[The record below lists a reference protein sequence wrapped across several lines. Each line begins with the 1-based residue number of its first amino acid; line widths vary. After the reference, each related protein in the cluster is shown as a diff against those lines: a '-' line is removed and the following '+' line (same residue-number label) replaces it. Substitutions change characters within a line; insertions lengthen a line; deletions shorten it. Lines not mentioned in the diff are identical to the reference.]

1 MSMSVDGLVSG
12 MDTTSIISQLL
23 SVEAGPQ
30 NALKTKLSTTQ
41 TNASAY
47 RTVNTTFLAVTA
59 AADAVLKPDLWTTTK
74 ATSSASAY
82 ATASASPGALTGS
95 LTFSVTQLAT
105 SHAVVNRNTGTW
117 TASTAAYGASS
128 IQVFDK
134 SGTSKGTIAIGGTQ
148 TVADAAKAINAST
161 LGLTAAVV
169 QISPT
174 EVALQVTATATG
186 AASEFSFTGAGTFT
200 KNSQAQDA
208 QLSIGTI
215 NPYTVSSPT
224 NTFSSVLPGTTITAV
239 KADPGTPGPPAI
251 PPTPVTVS
259 VVSDPDAIATKV
271 SALVDAVN
279 ASNKTVK
286 DYTSNA
292 TGSTAAL
299 KGDYSVSSLG
309 GALLDAVSF
318 AVGKDGSPAK
328 VGFTLQKDGTVVFD
342 KTKFLAA
349 LKDTPALAQRMLVG
363 APAQDL
369 DGNTANGNEVPAVTG
384 IAARL
389 RAVAVSA
396 SDATTGTLVAL
407 ANGQDSM
414 IKDIKDR
421 IADWDL
427 RLAKRKETL
436 TRQFTAMETALSS
449 LKNQSNWLAGQL
461 SSLPG
466 PAS

>member
-30 NALKTKLSTTQ
+30 NALKIKLSTTQ
-41 TNASAY
+41 TAASAY

-59 AADAVLKPDLWTTTK
+59 AADAVLNSDLWTTTK
-74 ATSSASAY
+74 ATSSSSAY
-82 ATASASPGALTGS
+82 ATATASTGALTGS

-148 TVADAAKAINAST
+148 TVADAAKAINASS

-169 QISPT
+169 QISST
-174 EVALQVTATATG
+174 EVGLQVTATATG

-200 KNSQAQDA
+200 TNSQGQDA

-239 KADPGTPGPPAI
+239 KADAA
-251 PPTPVTVS
+251 TPVTVS
-259 VVSDPDAIATKV
+259 VVADPDAIATKV
-271 SALVDAVN
+271 AALVDAVN
-279 ASNKTVK
+279 ASNRTVK

-318 AVGKDGSPAK
+318 AVGTDGSPAK

-349 LKDTPALAQRMLVG
+349 LKDTPALAQRMLAG
-363 APAQDL
+363 APAQNPDGIAGNL
-369 DGNTANGNEVPAVTG
+369 DDVPAVTG

-396 SDATTGTLVAL
+396 SDATTGTLVTL

>member
-12 MDTTSIISQLL
+12 MDTTSIISQLM

-30 NALKTKLSTTQ
+30 NALKTKLSATQ

-74 ATSSASAY
+74 ATSSSSAN
-82 ATASASPGALTGS
+82 ATASASTGALTGS

-105 SHAVVNRNTGTW
+105 AHAVVNRNTADTW

-134 SGTSKGTIAIGGTQ
+134 NNVSKGTIAIGGTQ
-148 TVADAAKAINAST
+148 TVADAAKAINASP

-169 QISPT
+169 QISST
-174 EVALQVTATATG
+174 EVGLQVTATATG
-186 AASEFSFTGAGTFT
+186 AASEFSLTGAGTFT
-200 KNSQAQDA
+200 MNSQAQDA
-208 QLSIGTI
+208 KLSIGTI
-215 NPYTVSSPT
+215 NAYPVSSPT

-239 KADPGTPGPPAI
+239 KADPA
-251 PPTPVTVS
+251 TPVTVS
-259 VVSDPDAIATKV
+259 VVADPDSIATKV

-292 TGSTAAL
+292 PGSTAAL

-328 VGFTLQKDGTVVFD
+328 VGFTLMKDGTVVFD

-349 LKDTPALAQRMLVG
+349 LKDTPALAQRMLAG
-363 APAQDL
+363 APAQNPDGIVGNL
-369 DGNTANGNEVPAVTG
+369 DDVPAVTG

-396 SDATTGTLVAL
+396 SDATTGTLVSL

-414 IKDIKDR
+414 VKDIKNR

-449 LKNQSNWLAGQL
+449 MKNQSNWLAGQI
-461 SSLPG
+461 SSLPK
-466 PAS
+466 SS

>member
-12 MDTTSIISQLL
+12 MDTTSIISQLM

-41 TNASAY
+41 TSGSAY

-59 AADAVLKPDLWTTTK
+59 AADAVLKPDLWATTK
-74 ATSSASAY
+74 ATSSSSANAT
-82 ATASASPGALTGS
+82 ATASTGSLTGS

-105 SHAVVNRNTGTW
+105 AHAVINRNTGTW
-117 TASTAAYGASS
+117 TASTTAYGASS

-134 SGTSKGTIAIGGTQ
+134 SGTPKGTIPIGGTQ
-148 TVADAAKAINAST
+148 TVADAAKAINASA

-174 EVALQVTATATG
+174 EVGLQVTATATG
-186 AASEFSFTGAGTFT
+186 AASEFSFTGAGTYA
-200 KNSQAQDA
+200 KNTQAQDA

-215 NPYTVSSPT
+215 NPYTVSSAT
-224 NTFSSVLPGTTITAV
+224 NIFSSVLPGTTITAM
-239 KADPGTPGPPAI
+239 KADPATS
-251 PPTPVTVS
+251 VTVS
-259 VVSDPDAIATKV
+259 VVADPDSIATKV

-292 TGSTAAL
+292 TGSTAPL

-309 GALLDAVSF
+309 GALLDAVSY
-318 AVGKDGSPAK
+318 AVGTDGSPAK

-349 LKDTPALAQRMLVG
+349 LKDTPALAQRMLAG
-363 APAQDL
+363 APAQNP
-369 DGNTANGNEVPAVTG
+369 DGIVGNADDVPAVTG

-396 SDATTGTLVAL
+396 SDATTGTLVSL

-436 TRQFTAMETALSS
+436 THQFSVMETALSS
-449 LKNQSNWLAGQL
+449 LKNQSSWLAGQI
-461 SSLPG
+461 SSLPR
-466 PAS
+466 SS

>member
-30 NALKTKLSTTQ
+30 TALKIKLSTTQ
-41 TNASAY
+41 TAASAY

-74 ATSSASAY
+74 ATSSSSAY
-82 ATASASPGALTGS
+82 ATATASAGALTGS

-148 TVADAAKAINAST
+148 TVADAAKAINASP

-169 QISPT
+169 QISST
-174 EVALQVTATATG
+174 EVGLQVTATATG

-200 KNSQAQDA
+200 KNSQGQDA

-224 NTFSSVLPGTTITAV
+224 NTFSSVMPGTTITAV
-239 KADPGTPGPPAI
+239 KADTAT
-251 PPTPVTVS
+251 PPTPVTIS

-279 ASNKTVK
+279 ASNRTVK

-318 AVGKDGSPAK
+318 AVGTDGSPAK

-349 LKDTPALAQRMLVG
+349 LKDTPALAQRMLAG
-363 APAQDL
+363 APAQNPDGIAGNL
-369 DGNTANGNEVPAVTG
+369 DDVPAVTG

-396 SDATTGTLVAL
+396 SDATTGTLVTL

-461 SSLPG
+461 GSLPG

>member
-12 MDTTSIISQLL
+12 MDTTSIIAQLL

-30 NALKTKLSTTQ
+30 QALKTKLSTTQ
-41 TNASAY
+41 TAASAY

-59 AADAVLKPDLWTTTK
+59 AADAVLNSDLWTTTK
-74 ATSSASAY
+74 ATSSSSAY
-82 ATASASPGALTGS
+82 ATATASTGALTGS

-148 TVADAAKAINAST
+148 TVADAAKAINASS

-169 QISPT
+169 QISST
-174 EVALQVTATATG
+174 EVGLQVTATATG

-200 KNSQAQDA
+200 TNSQGQDA

-239 KADPGTPGPPAI
+239 KADAA
-251 PPTPVTVS
+251 TPVTVS
-259 VVSDPDAIATKV
+259 VVADPDAIATKV
-271 SALVDAVN
+271 AALVDAVN
-279 ASNKTVK
+279 ASNRTVK

-318 AVGKDGSPAK
+318 AVGTDGSPAK

-349 LKDTPALAQRMLVG
+349 LKDTPALAQRMLAG
-363 APAQDL
+363 APAQNPDGIAGNL
-369 DGNTANGNEVPAVTG
+369 DDVPAVTG

-396 SDATTGTLVAL
+396 SDATTGTLVTL